1 MKWFNEILTAAKSFL
16 GMDHDATEQEVHE
29 KLTSMKNIDALRADL
44 ETELR
49 AKIEQEEGERYGAQI
64 QAATERAIAAEQRA
78 EELEAKLTEANT
90 LLDSL
95 QTNINQL
102 RTDAEA
108 LQARIVELEK
118 LPAAS
123 HTGGPPGTEGGKPAQ
138 RPYQQNPLY
147 LKAQKIRGTRQA

>member
-1 MKWFNEILTAAKSFL
+1 MKWFNEILTAAKAFL

-64 QAATERAIAAEQRA
+64 QAEADRANSAEARA
-78 EELEAKLTEANT
+78 QELEAQLEAANT
-90 LLDSL
+90 ALDML
-95 QTNINQL
+95 RDAVTNL
-102 RTDAEA
+102 RTDAET
-108 LQARIVELEK
+108 LRERITELEK

-123 HTGGPPGTEGGKPAQ
+123 HTDGPPGTEGGKPAQ

-147 LKAQKIRGTRQA
+147 IKAQKIRGTRQA